1 VGERHCLHLADSRAL
16 PGPEI
21 RGRPGAPC
29 GAATSDPAVSSQPL
43 AGADGA
49 PELGLLPSRAGGEAK
64 QTFVALLPVLLKN
77 TCGSPVVISPPF
89 G

>member
-1 VGERHCLHLADSRAL
+1 MFLAAGCLSAC
-16 PGPEI
+16 
-21 RGRPGAPC
+21 RGAGPGAI
-29 GAATSDPAVSSQPL
+29 PAGRGPGGL